1 MLAKRLIGQLSVSN
15 DYEESM
21 ISKLKV
27 NHSSWY
33 HIPFGLFQ
41 QTCGFEYTSKLQ
53 QMFQDIGV
61 SKTLIVEYKKYCE
74 NNQVTGIGLVNLQ
87 GIIL

>member
-1 MLAKRLIGQLSVSN
+1 
-15 DYEESM
+15 
-21 ISKLKV
+21 
-27 NHSSWY
+27 
-33 HIPFGLFQ
+33 
-41 QTCGFEYTSKLQ
+41 
-53 QMFQDIGV
+53 MFQDIGV